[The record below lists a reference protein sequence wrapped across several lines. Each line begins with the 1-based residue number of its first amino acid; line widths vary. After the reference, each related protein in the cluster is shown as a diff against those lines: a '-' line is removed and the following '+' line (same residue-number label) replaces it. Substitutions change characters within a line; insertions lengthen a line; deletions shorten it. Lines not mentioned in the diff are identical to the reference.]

1 VVAFREGIEII
12 ERPVE
17 MIERRPLEASKGGRV
32 VLAVGEQ
39 EIPGLQERLAC
50 VHGPIL
56 TQAPRHRSRWR
67 GAWTG
72 PYSRIGASASIRT
85 ARPSPSTFQ
94 TGRRREA
101 SSATSV
107 AVSRLGSRTARR
119 VAALLI
125 ASRWGMNRV
134 GAKEPAPSNAPV

>member
-72 PYSRIGASASIRT
+72 PYSRI
-85 ARPSPSTFQ
+85 
-94 TGRRREA
+94 
-101 SSATSV
+101 
-107 AVSRLGSRTARR
+107 ARR